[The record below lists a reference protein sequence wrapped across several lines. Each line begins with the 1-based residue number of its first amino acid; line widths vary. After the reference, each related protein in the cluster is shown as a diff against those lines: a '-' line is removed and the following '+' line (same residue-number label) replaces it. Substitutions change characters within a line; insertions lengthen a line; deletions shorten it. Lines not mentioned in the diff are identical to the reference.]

1 MENIMKQYEKQVN
14 VFEGPWSTKA
24 FPNGEETTEGVI
36 SRKMITLYEKDG
48 YLCEEE
54 VAREYRCNDYFDT
67 STNKRVLK
75 LDNN

>member
-54 VAREYRCNDYFDT
+54 VTREYRVMIT
-67 STNKRVLK
+67 STLQQIREY
-75 LDNN
+75 